1 MSENIASLW
10 TDDDDVQVDQDPGY
24 PETPAATRSCQLRRS
39 APGQVRLEDSLC
51 DLSCDSLDLDSVSQ
65 VSLAESSP
73 GPEDRERMFKCVSSE
88 NISRAGKTDR

>member
-1 MSENIASLW
+1 M
-10 TDDDDVQVDQDPGY
+10 DQDPGY
-24 PETPAATRSCQLRRS
+24 AETAAATRSCQLRRS
-39 APGQVRLEDSLC
+39 APGQARLEDSLC

-88 NISRAGKTDR
+88 NISRAGNISQTQGHSLLLDVYLE

>member
-1 MSENIASLW
+1 M
-10 TDDDDVQVDQDPGY
+10 
-24 PETPAATRSCQLRRS
+24 
-39 APGQVRLEDSLC
+39 DSLC

-88 NISRAGKTDR
+88 NISRAGDTSPSYRKDTGSLNNNTYFWAI

>member
-1 MSENIASLW
+1 M
-10 TDDDDVQVDQDPGY
+10 DQDPGY
-24 PETPAATRSCQLRRS
+24 AETAAAATRSCQLRRS

-88 NISRAGKTDR
+88 NISRAGIIYPNTQGHSLLSDVYLE

>member
-1 MSENIASLW
+1 M
-10 TDDDDVQVDQDPGY
+10 DQDPGY
-24 PETPAATRSCQLRRS
+24 AETAAAATRSCQLRRS
-39 APGQVRLEDSLC
+39 APGQARLEDSLC

-88 NISRAGKTDR
+88 NINRTGIIFPHTQGHSLLSDGYLG